1 MENIYSLGNLINNT
15 GYPLSYDGGESLSI
29 LSELYGVKIDDRV
42 IKDFSHVELEPC
54 ARLSM
59 GTMCSLLEKFFN
71 NVRRLLE
78 GLHVTED
85 FKTEWMLKL
94 PEKYSKKK
102 LFVSVFLVCV
112 DGDYDLVFKDYAKG
126 SSICFKSDGSFDF
139 SSCDL
144 GAFFRIAV
152 CAHIPR
158 GEAFQRDI
166 LDLLKAE
173 GYWEDP
179 DLKVVEDKKPVKKPI
194 EKLVEK
200 PVEKPKAVK
209 GKRGRPKKAKVDDV
223 NKSKGISDGTLVVSD
238 YQQENLVFPEED
250 IPSKASEEP
259 KQKSFELEDIPNL
272 HWNVSEKPKLDFK
285 MASCKVLN
293 DITELSDNLISLAT
307 LHNGE
312 YSKDD
317 VEHMLG
323 YLEGIVQDIRKAYTA
338 GKKKEFRW

>member
-29 LSELYGVKIDDRV
+29 LSELYGVKINDRV

-85 FKTEWMLKL
+85 FKTEWVLKL

-166 LDLLKAE
+166 LGFLKDK

-179 DLKVVEDKKPVKKPI
+179 DLKVVEE
-194 EKLVEK
+194 EKHVEK
-200 PVEKPKAVK
+200 PVEKPIEKPKKVK
-209 GKRGRPKKAKVDDV
+209 GKRGRPRKAKVDDA
-223 NKSKGISDGTLVVSD
+223 NKSKCISDGTLVVSD
-238 YQQENLVFPEED
+238 YKQENLVFPEED
-250 IPSKASEEP
+250 IPSKVSEE
-259 KQKSFELEDIPNL
+259 
-272 HWNVSEKPKLDFK
+272 PKLDFK

-293 DITELSDNLISLAT
+293 DITDLSDNLISLAT

-312 YSKDD
+312 YSEDD
-317 VEHMLG
+317 VEHMMG

>member
-1 MENIYSLGNLINNT
+1 MENIYSLGNLISDA
-15 GYPLSYDGGESLSI
+15 GYPLSYGGEESLSI
-29 LSELYGVKIDDRV
+29 LSELYGVKIDGRV

-85 FKTEWMLKL
+85 FKTEWLLKL
-94 PEKYSKKK
+94 PETYSKKN
-102 LFVSVFLVCV
+102 LSVNVFLVCV
-112 DGDYDLVFKDYAKG
+112 DGDYDLVFKDCEKG
-126 SSICFKSDGSFDF
+126 SSIYFKSDFSFDF

-144 GAFFRIAV
+144 GAFFRIAI
-152 CAHIPR
+152 CAHMPR

-166 LDLLKAE
+166 LDLLKDK
-173 GYWEDP
+173 GYWNDP
-179 DLKVVEDKKPVKKPI
+179 DLKVAEEI
-194 EKLVEK
+194 EK
-200 PVEKPKAVK
+200 PVEKHVKKSAKKPVEKSKEVK
-209 GKRGRPKKAKVDDV
+209 GKRGRPKKVNDA
-223 NKSKGISDGTLVVSD
+223 NKSKRSSDGTLVVSD

-250 IPSKASEEP
+250 VPSIPRK
-259 KQKSFELEDIPNL
+259 
-272 HWNVSEKPKLDFK
+272 VSEKPKLDFK
-285 MASCKVLN
+285 MTSCKVLN

-312 YSKDD
+312 YSEDD

>member
-1 MENIYSLGNLINNT
+1 MKNIYSLGNLINNT

-29 LSELYGVKIDDRV
+29 LSELYGVKIDGRV

-85 FKTEWMLKL
+85 FKTEWVLKL

-166 LDLLKAE
+166 LGLLKDK

-179 DLKVVEDKKPVKKPI
+179 DLKVVEEEKPV

-200 PVEKPKAVK
+200 PKEVK
-209 GKRGRPKKAKVDDV
+209 GRRGRPKK
-223 NKSKGISDGTLVVSD
+223 SQGC
-238 YQQENLVFPEED
+238 E
-250 IPSKASEEP
+250 
-259 KQKSFELEDIPNL
+259 
-272 HWNVSEKPKLDFK
+272 
-285 MASCKVLN
+285 
-293 DITELSDNLISLAT
+293 
-307 LHNGE
+307 
-312 YSKDD
+312 
-317 VEHMLG
+317 
-323 YLEGIVQDIRKAYTA
+323 
-338 GKKKEFRW
+338 

>member
-1 MENIYSLGNLINNT
+1 MENIYSLGSLINDAV
-15 GYPLSYDGGESLSI
+15 YPLSYDGGESLSI
-29 LSELYGVKIDDRV
+29 LSKLYGVKIDGRV
-42 IKDFSHVELEPC
+42 IKDFSNVELEPC

-94 PEKYSKKK
+94 PETYSKKK

-158 GEAFQRDI
+158 GDAFQRDI
-166 LDLLKAE
+166 LGLLKDK

-179 DLKVVEDKKPVKKPI
+179 DLKVVEEEP
-194 EKLVEK
+194 VEK
-200 PVEKPKAVK
+200 PVEKPKEVK
-209 GKRGRPKKAKVDDV
+209 GRRGRPKKVNDT
-223 NKSKGISDGTLVVSD
+223 NKSKSISDGTLFVSD
-238 YQQENLVFPEED
+238 YKQENLVFPEED
-250 IPSKASEEP
+250 VHRLPRK
-259 KQKSFELEDIPNL
+259 
-272 HWNVSEKPKLDFK
+272 VSEKPKLDFK
-285 MASCKVLN
+285 RASCKVLN

-312 YSKDD
+312 YSEDD

-338 GKKKEFRW
+338 GKKKEFSW

>member
-1 MENIYSLGNLINNT
+1 MENIYSLGSLINDAV
-15 GYPLSYDGGESLSI
+15 YPLSYDGGESLSI
-29 LSELYGVKIDDRV
+29 LSKLYGVKIDGRV
-42 IKDFSHVELEPC
+42 IKDFSNVELEPC

-94 PEKYSKKK
+94 PETYSKKK

-166 LDLLKAE
+166 LGLLKIK
-173 GYWEDP
+173 GTGKILTLRLSKKSLSKNL
-179 DLKVVEDKKPVKKPI
+179 LKS
-194 EKLVEK
+194 L
-200 PVEKPKAVK
+200 
-209 GKRGRPKKAKVDDV
+209 KR
-223 NKSKGISDGTLVVSD
+223 
-238 YQQENLVFPEED
+238 
-250 IPSKASEEP
+250 
-259 KQKSFELEDIPNL
+259 
-272 HWNVSEKPKLDFK
+272 
-285 MASCKVLN
+285 
-293 DITELSDNLISLAT
+293 
-307 LHNGE
+307 
-312 YSKDD
+312 
-317 VEHMLG
+317 
-323 YLEGIVQDIRKAYTA
+323 
-338 GKKKEFRW
+338 

>member
-1 MENIYSLGNLINNT
+1 MKNIYSLGNLINNT
-15 GYPLSYDGGESLSI
+15 GYPLSYDGEESLSI
-29 LSELYGVKIDDRV
+29 LSELYGVKIDGRV

-85 FKTEWMLKL
+85 FKTEWVLKL

-112 DGDYDLVFKDYAKG
+112 DGDYDLVFKDNAKG

-152 CAHIPR
+152 CSHIPR

-166 LDLLKAE
+166 LGLLKDK

-179 DLKVVEDKKPVKKPI
+179 DLKVVEEEPAEKPV
-194 EKLVEK
+194 EKSVEK
-200 PVEKPKAVK
+200 PVEKPKDVK
-209 GKRGRPKKAKVDDV
+209 RKRGRPKKAKVDDA

-250 IPSKASEEP
+250 IPNPPRK
-259 KQKSFELEDIPNL
+259 
-272 HWNVSEKPKLDFK
+272 VSEKPKLDFK

-312 YSKDD
+312 CSEDD

>member
-85 FKTEWMLKL
+85 FKTEWVLKL

-166 LDLLKAE
+166 LGLLKDK

-179 DLKVVEDKKPVKKPI
+179 DLKVVEEEP
-194 EKLVEK
+194 VEK
-200 PVEKPKAVK
+200 PVEKPKEVK
-209 GKRGRPKKAKVDDV
+209 GRRGRPKKVNDT
-223 NKSKGISDGTLVVSD
+223 NKSKSISDGTLFVSD
-238 YQQENLVFPEED
+238 YKQENLVFPEED
-250 IPSKASEEP
+250 VPSK
-259 KQKSFELEDIPNL
+259 
-272 HWNVSEKPKLDFK
+272 VSEKPKLDFK
-285 MASCKVLN
+285 RTSCKVLN

-312 YSKDD
+312 YSEDD

>member
-29 LSELYGVKIDDRV
+29 LSELYGVKIDGRV

-59 GTMCSLLEKFFN
+59 GTMCSILEKFFN

-85 FKTEWMLKL
+85 FKTEWVLKL

-166 LDLLKAE
+166 LGLLKDK

-179 DLKVVEDKKPVKKPI
+179 DLKVVEDEKPVEKPVK
-194 EKLVEK
+194 KLVEK
-200 PVEKPKAVK
+200 PVEKPKEVK
-209 GKRGRPKKAKVDDV
+209 GRRGRPKK
-223 NKSKGISDGTLVVSD
+223 
-238 YQQENLVFPEED
+238 
-250 IPSKASEEP
+250 
-259 KQKSFELEDIPNL
+259 QKS
-272 HWNVSEKPKLDFK
+272 
-285 MASCKVLN
+285 MMR
-293 DITELSDNLISLAT
+293 ISLNA
-307 LHNGE
+307 
-312 YSKDD
+312 
-317 VEHMLG
+317 
-323 YLEGIVQDIRKAYTA
+323 
-338 GKKKEFRW
+338 FRTVHLL

>member
-1 MENIYSLGNLINNT
+1 MKNIYSLGNLINNT
-15 GYPLSYDGGESLSI
+15 GYPLSYDGEESLSI
-29 LSELYGVKIDDRV
+29 LSELYGVKIDGRV

-59 GTMCSLLEKFFN
+59 GTMCILLEKFFN

-85 FKTEWMLKL
+85 FKTEWVLKL

-166 LDLLKAE
+166 LDLLKDK

-179 DLKVVEDKKPVKKPI
+179 DLKVVEEEPAEKPV
-194 EKLVEK
+194 EKSVEK

-209 GKRGRPKKAKVDDV
+209 GKWGRPKKAKADDA
-223 NKSKGISDGTLVVSD
+223 NKSKSSSDGTLVVSD

-250 IPSKASEEP
+250 IP
-259 KQKSFELEDIPNL
+259 IPPR
-272 HWNVSEKPKLDFK
+272 NVSEKPKLDFK

-312 YSKDD
+312 YSEDD

-323 YLEGIVQDIRKAYTA
+323 YLEGIIQDIRKAYTA

>member
-1 MENIYSLGNLINNT
+1 MGIKT
-15 GYPLSYDGGESLSI
+15 AGEI
-29 LSELYGVKIDDRV
+29 
-42 IKDFSHVELEPC
+42 F
-54 ARLSM
+54 
-59 GTMCSLLEKFFN
+59 
-71 NVRRLLE
+71 
-78 GLHVTED
+78 
-85 FKTEWMLKL
+85 
-94 PEKYSKKK
+94 KKK

-200 PVEKPKAVK
+200 PVEKPKVVK
-209 GKRGRPKKAKVDDV
+209 GKRGRPKKAKVDDA

-238 YQQENLVFPEED
+238 Y
-250 IPSKASEEP
+250 
-259 KQKSFELEDIPNL
+259 
-272 HWNVSEKPKLDFK
+272 
-285 MASCKVLN
+285 
-293 DITELSDNLISLAT
+293 
-307 LHNGE
+307 
-312 YSKDD
+312 
-317 VEHMLG
+317 
-323 YLEGIVQDIRKAYTA
+323 
-338 GKKKEFRW
+338 

>member
-1 MENIYSLGNLINNT
+1 
-15 GYPLSYDGGESLSI
+15 
-29 LSELYGVKIDDRV
+29 
-42 IKDFSHVELEPC
+42 
-54 ARLSM
+54 M

-94 PEKYSKKK
+94 PETYSKKK

-166 LDLLKAE
+166 LGLLKDK

-179 DLKVVEDKKPVKKPI
+179 DLKVVEEEP
-194 EKLVEK
+194 VEK
-200 PVEKPKAVK
+200 PVEKPKEVK
-209 GKRGRPKKAKVDDV
+209 GKRGRPKKVNDT
-223 NKSKGISDGTLVVSD
+223 NKSKSISDGTLFVSD
-238 YQQENLVFPEED
+238 YKQENLVFPEED
-250 IPSKASEEP
+250 VPSK
-259 KQKSFELEDIPNL
+259 
-272 HWNVSEKPKLDFK
+272 VSEKPKLDFK
-285 MASCKVLN
+285 RASCKVLN
-293 DITELSDNLISLAT
+293 DITELSDNLTSLAT

-338 GKKKEFRW
+338 GKKKEFSW